1 MTSDALERQ
10 LGHQFA
16 HKLLLQQALTHRSH
30 GADHNERLEFVG
42 DGVLNCVVAAY
53 LFKHFGD
60 LREGELSRL
69 RASLVREETLA
80 EIATEL
86 DLGPLLRLGAG
97 EIKNGGS
104 RRPSM
109 LADALEA
116 IIGAVYVDSGFEK
129 AEAAIKRLFAE
140 RMSALDPQATGRDP
154 KTTLQEYMQGRRLGL
169 PTYTLEA
176 TRGEAHA
183 QEFEVECRI
192 VALDIACRGTG
203 GSRRAAEQAAARA
216 VLDFMKTR

>member
-16 HKLLLQQALTHRSH
+16 HKQLLQQALTHRSH
-30 GADHNERLEFVG
+30 GVVHNERLEFVG
-42 DGVLNCVVAAY
+42 DGILNCVIAAH
-53 LFKHFGD
+53 LFNHFKD

-86 DLGPLLRLGAG
+86 DLGSLLRLGAG
-97 EIKNGGS
+97 EIKTGGAK
-104 RRPSM
+104 RPSM

-116 IIGAVYVDSGFEK
+116 IFGAIYVDGGFER

-140 RMSALDPQATGRDP
+140 RISVLDPQATGRDP
-154 KTTLQEYMQGRRLGL
+154 KTMLQEYLQGHRLGL
-169 PTYTLEA
+169 PTYTLAA
-176 TRGEAHA
+176 TRGEAHV
-183 QEFEVECRI
+183 QEFEVECQI
-192 VALDIACRGTG
+192 VALGIVCMGKG

-216 VLDFMKTR
+216 VLEQMKTR